1 VHSDFELELSDITNR
16 IPVMKTAAIRKL
28 RQKLKANEPVYGL
41 WVTLE
46 SATITEMAVALGLDW
61 VVIDAEHGHLDWRE
75 ILDHL
80 RATVRSD
87 TTALVRVT
95 ELNLGQIKRALDIGA
110 DGVIIPWIETADQLR
125 QAVSYCHYPPKG
137 VRGIGGERA
146 TCWGRCLVEH
156 TAEADENVLVVPI
169 IETVRAGKNIEE
181 LCRVDGVDLFQFGP
195 ADYSSTAGFKG
206 QWEGPGVADQLL
218 GIKDCIRKAGKHCG
232 VLATSNENLAQRREQ
247 GFQFLGLG
255 MDAVLLLR
263 SLTGGLSS
271 IGRESTIASSFF
283 PVSQPEHIGP
293 DAPDNYK
300 TPAAQNMGSVAS
312 PLPGRPKGFE
322 PNRPEVVT
330 TRNAAKRVEL
340 ERGVIFQP
348 LVGSHN
354 QAQNLTTGI
363 VTFMPGA
370 QLPYHTHPHGEA
382 VTLLTGEAEI
392 EVEGRRYHL
401 FPLDNVY
408 IPPGTAHFACNPSG
422 SKPATIHIAMNSHQ
436 PSRTLVPGPAAT
448 RNMADDAAG
457 VPGAERVSR
466 HATTPWYEPNPGA
479 KFQDYFNR
487 DLGSVGMSG
496 GYGTFQLGGRL
507 PCHLHDFDESI
518 TIIQGTATCIV
529 EGRRYS
535 LSDCA
540 TALAPRGRC
549 HYFINETER
558 PMAMIW
564 VYAGDLPQ
572 RYVLSQKC
580 CEPEGCPQ

>member
-1 VHSDFELELSDITNR
+1 
-16 IPVMKTAAIRKL
+16 MKVSAVRKL
-28 RQKLKANEPVYGL
+28 RQKLSANQPVYGL

-61 VVIDAEHGHLDWRE
+61 VVIDAEHGHLDWHD
-75 ILDHL
+75 ILEHL

-110 DGVIIPWIETADQLR
+110 DGVIVPWIETAEQLR
-125 QAVSYCHYPPKG
+125 QAVSFAHYPPSG
-137 VRGIGGERA
+137 VRGMGGERA
-146 TCWGRCLVEH
+146 TCWGRCLPEH
-156 TAEADENVLVVPI
+156 AAEADEHVLVVPI
-169 IETVRAGKNIEE
+169 IETVRAGKNIDE
-181 LCRVDGVDLFQFGP
+181 LCRVEGVELFQFGP

-206 QWEGPGVADQLL
+206 QWEGPGVAEQILA
-218 GIKDCIRKAGKHCG
+218 IKETIRRAGKHCG

-255 MDAVLLLR
+255 MDAGLLLR
-263 SLTGGLSS
+263 SVTGALESV
-271 IGRESTIASSFF
+271 GRETTISSSLA
-283 PVSQPEHIGP
+283 PVCATTRVELAKPPS
-293 DAPDNYK
+293 AV
-300 TPAAQNMGSVAS
+300 NMGTVAK
-312 PLPGRPKGFE
+312 PLPARPPGFQ
-322 PNRPEVVT
+322 PSRPEVVT
-330 TRNAAKRVEL
+330 TRNAARRVEL
-340 ERGVIFQP
+340 ERGVVFQP
-348 LVGSHN
+348 LVGAHN
-354 QAQNLTTGI
+354 QAHNLTTGI

-382 VTLLTGEAEI
+382 ITLLSGEAEV
-392 EVEGRRYHL
+392 EVDGRRYHL

-408 IPPGTAHFACNPSG
+408 IPPETAHFACNPSG
-422 SKPATIHIAMNSHQ
+422 SKPATFHIAMNSHE
-436 PSRTLVPGPAAT
+436 PSRTLVPAPSAT
-448 RNMADDAAG
+448 RMMADDAGGTPG
-457 VPGAERVSR
+457 VERVSR

-479 KFQDYFNR
+479 RFQDYFNR

-496 GYGTFQLGGRL
+496 GYGEFTHGGRL

-518 TIIQGTATCIV
+518 TIITGTATCVV

-549 HYFINETER
+549 HYFINLTDH

-572 RYVLSQKC
+572 RFVLNQKC
-580 CEPEGCPQ
+580 CEPEGCPLP